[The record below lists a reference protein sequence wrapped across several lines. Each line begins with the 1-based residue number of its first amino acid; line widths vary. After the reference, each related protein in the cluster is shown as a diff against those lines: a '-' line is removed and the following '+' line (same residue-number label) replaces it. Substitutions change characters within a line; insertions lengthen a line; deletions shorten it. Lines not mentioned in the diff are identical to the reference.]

1 MASRGP
7 RRSHRLPVV
16 QTSSDEDEL
25 MAGLPTSSTRG
36 QRLTKAQLDPVR
48 AREAAITDE
57 RGQRPTKAKPDPVRA
72 REAAITDERG
82 QRPTKAKSDP
92 VRAREA
98 AITDER
104 SQRLTK
110 TQPDPVRAYQ
120 AVTTDELSTHSR
132 RAPSAP
138 PHNPE
143 TVSPTMQDSDEDS
156 DPEIRQAQR
165 EFHEL
170 RRQRKLASIQLKV
183 QRERDLLGQ
192 IHGRLTESTRPE
204 SSMPESGSPHFRG
217 EKRPRSDTT
226 LTTYDRPPPKAVME
240 SKYKGKNMREFTTFT
255 TRLENHFRR
264 YAEYFTTD
272 TRKVG
277 EGVSEL
283 SDSLLLRWA
292 QHEKDVGETAVTW
305 QGS

>member
-1 MASRGP
+1 MNQRLVLLYRAIIPFTLFFYSFYSLSRPLIVASLTVLIAHLFLNSPFGEKWLRED
-7 RRSHRLPVV
+7 LVALTDYLVV

-120 AVTTDELSTHSR
+120 AVTTDELSIRGQRPT
-132 RAPSAP
+132 RAQP
-138 PHNPE
+138 NP
-143 TVSPTMQDSDEDS
+143 V
-156 DPEIRQAQR
+156 RAQ
-165 EFHEL
+165 
-170 RRQRKLASIQLKV
+170 
-183 QRERDLLGQ
+183 GQ
-192 IHGRLTESTRPE
+192 
-204 SSMPESGSPHFRG
+204 
-217 EKRPRSDTT
+217 
-226 LTTYDRPPPKAVME
+226 
-240 SKYKGKNMREFTTFT
+240 
-255 TRLENHFRR
+255 
-264 YAEYFTTD
+264 
-272 TRKVG
+272 
-277 EGVSEL
+277 
-283 SDSLLLRWA
+283 
-292 QHEKDVGETAVTW
+292 
-305 QGS
+305 